1 MTEGCEFP
9 QFYINTICLPQS
21 EQQFAEH
28 TEDCFMAAWGEDP
41 YNQTRV
47 RITAISNFM
56 LASSYIVFP
65 RLARG
70 R

>member
-47 RITAISNFM
+47 RITAAAISSCHLHYN
-56 LASSYIVFP
+56 A
-65 RLARG
+65 
-70 R
+70 

>member
-47 RITAISNFM
+47 SVTDISSCH
-56 LASSYIVFP
+56 LYIVLP
-65 RLARG
+65 RSARG